1 MKHLTR
7 VSVGKAADDSTIDV
21 TAILQLVFN
30 FIIDLLDV
38 LGKGST
44 TA

>member
-7 VSVGKAADDSTIDV
+7 VSVAKAADDFTIDV

-30 FIIDLLDV
+30 FIIDLLE
-38 LGKGST
+38 LTGKDQTS
-44 TA
+44 